1 MLDSISA
8 AQSNGGPLRRMIQMS
23 DYPSLPVRA
32 WRMRPWQKNVLFRP
46 TDRLLALVWMM
57 AVVAM
62 LAAVPVAGAVGTAGY
77 TSAAAR
83 ISAENAPKTAV
94 PGTITADPERTVSTS
109 GRGESAAERA
119 EAPVQWMRDGRTGT
133 ATVEVASDA
142 KRGEQVSIWLDSD
155 AALTSPP
162 RSSGVAA
169 GEGATRGLL
178 VVLGC
183 WGAALA
189 LVAITGRTVTTRHS
203 ARWDREWRDLDRPIG
218 TDT

>member
-1 MLDSISA
+1 
-8 AQSNGGPLRRMIQMS
+8 MS

-32 WRMRPWQKNVLFRP
+32 WRMRPWQTNVLIRP
-46 TDRLLALVWMM
+46 TDRLQSLVWMT

-83 ISAENAPKTAV
+83 ISAENATKTVV
-94 PGTITADPERTVSTS
+94 PGTITADPERTIGMSS
-109 GRGESAAERA
+109 GRGEMAAERT
-119 EAPVQWMRDGRTGT
+119 EAVVQWMRDGRLGT

-142 KRGEQVSIWLDSD
+142 KRGEQVSIWLDSNSD
-155 AALTSPP
+155 PTSPP
-162 RSSGVAA
+162 RSSDVAA

-178 VVLGC
+178 VVFGC
-183 WGAALA
+183 WGSALA
-189 LVAITGRTVTTRHS
+189 LVAIIARTLTVRNN
-203 ARWDREWRDLDRPIG
+203 ARWDREWRDLDRRIG